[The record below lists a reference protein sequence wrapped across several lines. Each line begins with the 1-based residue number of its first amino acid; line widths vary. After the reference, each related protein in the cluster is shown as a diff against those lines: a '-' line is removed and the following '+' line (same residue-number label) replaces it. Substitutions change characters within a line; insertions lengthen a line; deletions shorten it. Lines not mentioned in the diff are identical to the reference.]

1 MINNKT
7 ERITSIEEKIA
18 QLQNQ
23 KKQLLQQHKLDERK
37 ARTKRLCKRA
47 GLLESMLPDTI
58 ILTDEQFETF
68 LKRTTA
74 NDYGREKL
82 SEIISPKPEPNNE
95 VSDSASEED

>member
-1 MINNKT
+1 MTNNKT

-58 ILTDEQFETF
+58 TLTDEQFETF
-68 LKRTTA
+68 LIRTTA
-74 NDYGREKL
+74 NDYGRDKL
-82 SEIISPKPEPNNE
+82 REIIALKPEPNSE